1 VPAKQTTRSR
11 SKRRFAASLTGA
23 LILFGL
29 LVYGLVLGHVE
40 LVVDHIEPI
49 VGFLGT
55 GPGVL
60 LSVIVAV
67 LFLWTSRAGQPKS
80 KPDQAALSSRFDRE
94 RQRLKSALQEDKRGR
109 KRLKL
114 ALREGEREL
123 ERLKAELREGE
134 RERERLKVEL
144 REGEREQER
153 LRAEQL
159 EGAGELERLRED
171 LRKCLQE
178 HERERERLNS
188 EIEQLGA
195 ERYALKEKVTTY
207 ESRVTLKQA
216 LNAAYVDGFHL
227 RGRTS
232 SHRRRTSRG
241 RKPNDEAAAKWA
253 IRTSELIKEALGEGE
268 ARHFLGASQFR
279 PGDSSLAK
287 EHMQL
292 DAHLKQLAALIER
305 VDSLQPLELRAGF
318 KEQELVSSR

>member
-1 VPAKQTTRSR
+1 MPAKQISQSR
-11 SKRRFAASLTGA
+11 SKKGFAAALVGA

-29 LVYGLVLGHVE
+29 VTYGLVSVLGRVK
-40 LVVDHIEPI
+40 LVVDYVGPI

-67 LFLWTSRAGQPKS
+67 LFLWRSRARQPKS
-80 KPDQAALSSRFDRE
+80 KPRQDALSSRFDRE
-94 RQRLKSALQEDKRGR
+94 RQRLNSALQEDKRGR

-114 ALREGEREL
+114 ALREGEREV
-123 ERLKAELREGE
+123 ERLKAEL
-134 RERERLKVEL
+134 
-144 REGEREQER
+144 
-153 LRAEQL
+153 L
-159 EGAGELERLRED
+159 EGAGELERLRAGLQE
-171 LRKCLQE
+171 CLQE

-195 ERYALKEKVTTY
+195 ERYTLKEKVTTY

-227 RGRTS
+227 RGRAS
-232 SHRRRTSRG
+232 SHRRRNGRG
-241 RKPNDEAAAKWA
+241 GKPNDKVAATWA

-268 ARHFLGASQFR
+268 ARQFLSASQFN

-287 EHMQL
+287 EQKQL
-292 DAHLKQLAALIER
+292 DAHLKQLSELIER
-305 VDSLQPLELRAGF
+305 VDFLQPLELRADF
-318 KEQELVSSR
+318 REQELVNTR

>member
-1 VPAKQTTRSR
+1 MDYVGP
-11 SKRRFAASLTGA
+11 
-23 LILFGL
+23 
-29 LVYGLVLGHVE
+29 
-40 LVVDHIEPI
+40 VVA
-49 VGFLGT
+49 FLGT

-67 LFLWTSRAGQPKS
+67 LFLWTPRTRQPKNKAGQ
-80 KPDQAALSSRFDRE
+80 DALSSRFDRE
-94 RQRLKSALQEDKRGR
+94 RQRLNSALKEDKQGRERLKSAL
-109 KRLKL
+109 
-114 ALREGEREL
+114 REREREL

-134 RERERLKVEL
+134 RDRERLKVEL
-144 REGEREQER
+144 REGERER
-153 LRAEQL
+153 EQL
-159 EGAGELERLRED
+159 KAELQEGAGELERLRLD
-171 LRKCLQE
+171 LQECLQE

-188 EIEQLGA
+188 EIEQLAA
-195 ERYALKEKVTTY
+195 ERHALKEKVTTY

-232 SHRRRTSRG
+232 SHRRRTGRG

-268 ARHFLGASQFR
+268 ARHFLGAGELRS
-279 PGDSSLAK
+279 GDSSLAQEQK
-287 EHMQL
+287 QL

-318 KEQELVSSR
+318 KKQELVSSR